1 MAVDGRN
8 RPDHAWS
15 IAREA
20 TRGPHAGRPDCHGSS
35 SWSWPVRGSASVEP
49 ASVTW
54 QRYGD
59 HGRELLF
66 TAAPCP
72 VDRTPAASA
81 ETNVEEAA
89 STYLTFVTA
98 WNVKM
103 EAAMVQWDA
112 AGSDPVKL
120 GTVNARFAGLA
131 EEFASRLAGMS
142 WPSSV
147 QSLVD
152 RFAADE

>member
-66 TAAPCP
+66 TAAQCSSH
-72 VDRTPAASA
+72 VGSRVGGGLVWDRPWGNWLRGRGREPHSA
-81 ETNVEEAA
+81 GGGDSVFSLEPGRPDT
-89 STYLTFVTA
+89 
-98 WNVKM
+98 
-103 EAAMVQWDA
+103 
-112 AGSDPVKL
+112 GSQRGDQ
-120 GTVNARFAGLA
+120 R
-131 EEFASRLAGMS
+131 
-142 WPSSV
+142 
-147 QSLVD
+147 
-152 RFAADE
+152 